1 VPSRLGATPG
11 DVLKGVFA
19 RGMRPVIAGLCVGL
33 AAMFWVSRLMSS
45 LLFGVEPGDLVTYIG
60 VTVGLLATAAI
71 ACYLPA
77 RKVLRVDPVIALRT
91 E

>member
-1 VPSRLGATPG
+1 
-11 DVLKGVFA
+11 
-19 RGMRPVIAGLCVGL
+19 MRPVIAGLCVGL

-45 LLFGVEPGDLVTYIG
+45 LLFGVEAGDVLTYIG
-60 VTVGLLATAAI
+60 VTAGLLATAAI